1 MENLLKT
8 WPSRRMRA
16 DRLRCRALALLE
28 EAGIQVDGNRPHDM
42 QVHDHRL
49 FRRVLTQGSLGLGE
63 AYMEG
68 WWDCEALDE
77 FFFRILR
84 KHLDHKVTSKLEKL
98 ANLRAWV
105 MNLQTPSRAYQVGR
119 HHYDIGNGLYSRM
132 LGSYMVYSCGY
143 WARATSLDEAQVA
156 KLDLI
161 SRKLD
166 IQPGMRVLDIGCGW
180 GAAARHM
187 AEQYGAHV
195 TGITVS
201 AEQAHYAR
209 ELCGNLPVEIRFQD
223 YRSMDEPFD
232 RIFSVG
238 MFEHVGYKN
247 YPSFF
252 RTVRRCLR
260 PGGRLLL
267 HTIGNHFTCR
277 STDPWIA
284 RYIFPNSMI
293 PSLRQVTEAMA
304 DLMVMEDWQNFG
316 VDYDRTLLA
325 WHRNFEAAWPELA
338 SEYGERFRRMWRYY
352 LLSSAGSFRARTN
365 QLWQIVLAPN
375 GLAGGYRAVC

>member
-1 MENLLKT
+1 MESLLNA
-8 WPSRRMRA
+8 WSLRVVRS
-16 DRLRCRALALLE
+16 DRIRSKALVLLE
-28 EAGIQVDGNRPHDM
+28 EAGIEVNGSRPHDM
-42 QVHDHRL
+42 QVHDPRT
-49 FRRVLTQGSLGLGE
+49 FRHALTRGSLGLGE

-68 WWDCEALDE
+68 WWDCEALDQ

-84 KHLDHKVTSKLEKL
+84 QRLDQRVSASLQKLDD
-98 ANLRAWV
+98 LRAWV
-105 MNLQTPSRAYQVGR
+105 MNLQTPSRAFHVGR
-119 HHYDIGNGLYSRM
+119 HHYDIGNGLYKAM
-132 LGSYMVYSCGY
+132 LGRHMVYSCGY
-143 WARATSLDEAQVA
+143 WARAASLDEAQVA

-161 SRKLD
+161 CRKLD

-180 GAAARHM
+180 GAAARYV
-187 AEQYGAHV
+187 AERYGAQV
-195 TGITVS
+195 TGITIS
-201 AEQAHYAR
+201 AEQAQHAR
-209 ELCGNLPVEIRFQD
+209 EWCRDLPVEIRLQD

-252 RTVRRCLR
+252 ETVRRCLR

-338 SEYGERFRRMWRYY
+338 SEYGERLRRMWRYY